1 MKNRIIALFLL
12 VFVFSMSSFGL
23 HKFYMAIYQ
32 INYAPE
38 KKMLQ
43 ITTRIFA
50 DDLNKALEKKY
61 KKKTFLGSGKE
72 SVESEQLLK
81 KYLAENFTLKVNG
94 QSKPINLLSEEMDG
108 DVLVCYLSI
117 RDIPKIKSL
126 EIYNA
131 VLIECFPEQQ
141 NIVNVTAF
149 NDKKSFLFTETS
161 TKQVLNYWWFITFL
175 IKIVIFTV

>member
-1 MKNRIIALFLL
+1 MKKGIGALFLL
-12 VFVFSMSSFGL
+12 VFVLSISSFGV

-43 ITTRIFA
+43 ITARIFA

-61 KKKTFLGSGKE
+61 NKKTFLGSGKE
-72 SVESEQLLK
+72 SIESEQLLK
-81 KYLAENFTLKVNG
+81 KYLAENLSLKVNG
-94 QSKPINLLSEEMDG
+94 QSRPINLLSEEMDG

-117 RDIPKIKSL
+117 RDVSKVKSL
-126 EIYNA
+126 EIYNS
-131 VLIECFPEQQ
+131 VLTECFNEQQ

-149 NDKKSFLFTETS
+149 NVKKSFLFTEIS
-161 TKQVLNYWWFITFL
+161 TKQVLNY
-175 IKIVIFTV
+175 

>member
-126 EIYNA
+126 EIYNS

-161 TKQVLNYWWFITFL
+161 TKQVLNY
-175 IKIVIFTV
+175 

>member
-1 MKNRIIALFLL
+1 MKKRIATLFL
-12 VFVFSMSSFGL
+12 VFLVFSMSSFGV

-43 ITTRIFA
+43 ITARIFV

-61 KKKTFLGSGKE
+61 KKKTFLGFGKE
-72 SVESEQLLK
+72 SIESEQLLK
-81 KYLAENFTLKVNG
+81 KYLTDNFTLKVNG
-94 QSKPINLLSEEMDG
+94 QSKPINLLSEEMEG

-117 RDIPKIKSL
+117 KDITKIKSL
-126 EIYNA
+126 EIYNS
-131 VLIECFPEQQ
+131 VLTDCFTEQQ

-149 NDKKSFLFTETS
+149 NSKNSFLFTETS
-161 TKQVLNYWWFITFL
+161 TKQVLNY
-175 IKIVIFTV
+175 